1 MGITH
6 KEASQVG
13 ISVTV
18 IGICI
23 LAVTLIVGL

>member
-18 IGICI
+18 IGFCI
-23 LAVTLIVGL
+23 LAATLIV